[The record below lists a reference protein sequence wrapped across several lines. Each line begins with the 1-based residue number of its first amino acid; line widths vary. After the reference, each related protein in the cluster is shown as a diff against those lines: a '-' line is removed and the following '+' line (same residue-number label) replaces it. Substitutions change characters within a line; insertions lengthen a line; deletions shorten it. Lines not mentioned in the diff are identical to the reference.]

1 VLTIMEFELWPD
13 KSWQA
18 VGIPNGW
25 RPLDIF
31 ERENEH
37 GIKLLVLAVQADTEQ
52 LEEREI
58 IRMVRPGDDMAKAA
72 ETGELAFLGQAM
84 GVYLFL
90 DLPPEAP
97 RRRITH
103 PDLIAALEREKK
115 NRS

>member
-1 VLTIMEFELWPD
+1 MDSWKT
-13 KSWQA
+13 WQA

-25 RPLDIF
+25 RPIAVF
-31 ERENEH
+31 CREH
-37 GIKLLVLAVQADTEQ
+37 AQLAGMYQIVLAVQADTEQ

-97 RRRITH
+97 RRRIAH
-103 PDLIAALEREKK
+103 PDLIAALKREKK